1 MGDLAQAALVAKR
14 TESGICPFPPLLL
27 VMEHP
32 PRRKKTAKET
42 REQFLRADARTVQ
55 RLLKG
60 FDSIANHRGNRLT
73 TLGTALRNALS
84 NAPPSQ
90 PKSTAS
96 SSPCRHFQAGR
107 CTWGA
112 TCRFSHAV
120 PPSAHVAAEAPQVV
134 QPYQDPTAASA
145 RGLNPDAT
153 AFVLGPPSNYA
164 MPQSA
169 SWSATVEAE
178 GMPNKSQVTMPTTA
192 LSTWVE
198 AEGMPNKSQV
208 VDLLVTPEPHSDC
221 TVVQPGKPRATQSLP
236 PLQRSRCKQQDPRVP
251 RAASDQGRRAT
262 NLEIKNRVGTP
273 PASQPGSASGKSL
286 PLVSSA
292 SQNALEIPLS
302 SNSASSSAFAATT
315 EKLEHMMEI
324 DVFAPLDS
332 GDPSHTFIVAPTTPL
347 AGLMDE
353 YCTAFGWPID
363 SLEFRVGDDLSQ
375 LLVPNDTPLSSGL
388 QHGVMVYAL
397 AEPLVNAEV
406 YLAKHEL
413 SRFLRHQCALVLPK
427 DQQRSDILQLKIDRV
442 RAKLLVLG
450 G

>member
-1 MGDLAQAALVAKR
+1 MGNAEYMGDLAQAALVAKR
-14 TESGICPFPPLLL
+14 TESGICPFLLLLL

-73 TLGTALRNALS
+73 ALGTALRNALS

-96 SSPCRHFQAGR
+96 PSPCRHFQAGR

-164 MPQSA
+164 MPHSA
-169 SWSATVEAE
+169 SWSAA
-178 GMPNKSQVTMPTTA
+178 
-192 LSTWVE
+192 VE

-208 VDLLVTPEPHSDC
+208 VDLLVTPEPQSDC

-262 NLEIKNRVGTP
+262 NLEIKNRVGTL

-353 YCTAFGWPID
+353 YCTAFGWPIG
-363 SLEFRVGDDLSQ
+363 SLEFRVGDHLSQ
-375 LLVPNDTPLSSGL
+375 LLLPNDTPLSSGL
-388 QHGVMVYAL
+388 QHGVMV
-397 AEPLVNAEV
+397 
-406 YLAKHEL
+406 
-413 SRFLRHQCALVLPK
+413 
-427 DQQRSDILQLKIDRV
+427 
-442 RAKLLVLG
+442 
-450 G
+450 